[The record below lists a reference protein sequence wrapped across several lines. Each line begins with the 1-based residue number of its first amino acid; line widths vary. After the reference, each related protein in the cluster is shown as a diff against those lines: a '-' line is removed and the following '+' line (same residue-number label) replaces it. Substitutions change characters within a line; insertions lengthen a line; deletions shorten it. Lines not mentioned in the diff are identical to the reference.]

1 MAGLDY
7 VSCNLCGKRLFYDG
21 EGTARNYMNEVTK
34 TSSVSCDHCVKKLL
48 KKIEKLK
55 KFDKRRH

>member
-1 MAGLDY
+1 MAGIDY
-7 VSCNLCGKRLFYDG
+7 VSCRMCGKRLFYDG
-21 EGTARNYMNEVTK
+21 EGEARHYMIEYSKNDDVT
-34 TSSVSCDHCVKKLL
+34 CDHCVNKLL